1 MIALMGTGAEAIGE
15 AVTGGLAARA
25 AEPHPGE
32 GAKPAPFCLNCRTAL
47 LGAYCHACGQSGH
60 VHRTVSAWWHDLAH
74 GVLHL
79 DGKVFRTLP
88 LLAIWPGDLTRRYVE
103 GERARFVSPLALF
116 LFSVFLTFA
125 VFSMI
130 GASVVGLG
138 PDRAPQEVAAE
149 IQALDRQAAQLEAE
163 RARAADPAERDRLRL
178 RIADVHQEREA
189 MAATQK
195 YLSGDGTMLN
205 TELKTGW
212 DRLDKGIAKANDNP
226 ALLFYKIQTNA
237 YKFSWL
243 LIPLSVP
250 FLWLLFLHRRSYRQ
264 QYKVYDH
271 LVFVTYSIAFMSL
284 ALCTIVLLQSVG
296 LGGKW
301 VGFALLLV
309 PPVHI
314 YRQLRGA
321 YRLSRWSALW
331 RTIALLGFS
340 AVALT
345 LFLLILFALGVLG

>member
-1 MIALMGTGAEAIGE
+1 MGAEGIEAAGE

-25 AEPHPGE
+25 VEPATGE
-32 GAKPAPFCLNCRTAL
+32 RRVGEPICLNCRTQL
-47 LGAYCHACGQSGH
+47 VGTYCHRCGQAGR
-60 VHRTVSAWWHDLAH
+60 VHRTVSAWWHDLLH

-79 DGKVFRTLP
+79 DGKVWRTLP
-88 LLAIWPGDLTRRYVE
+88 LLAVWPGDLTRRYVQ
-103 GERARFVSPLALF
+103 GERARFISPLALF
-116 LFSVFLTFA
+116 LFSVFFTFA
-125 VFSMI
+125 VFSML
-130 GASVVGLG
+130 GANMIGLG
-138 PDRAPQEVAAE
+138 TDRAPGEIATEVE
-149 IQALDRQAAQLEAE
+149 GLERHVAQLEAE
-163 RARAADPAERDRLRL
+163 RARTADPAERDRLRL
-178 RIADVHQEREA
+178 RIADVRQERDA

-195 YLSGDGTMLN
+195 YLTGDGTMLD

-212 DRLDKGIAKANDNP
+212 ERLDKGIAKANDNP
-226 ALLFYKIQTNA
+226 ALLFYKVQANA

-250 FLWLLFLHRRSYRQ
+250 FLWLLFLHRRRYRQ
-264 QYKVYDH
+264 EYKAYDH

-284 ALCTIVLLQSVG
+284 ALCTIVLLQSLG

-301 VGFALLLV
+301 VGFALLLI

-321 YRLSRWSALW
+321 YRLTRWSGLW
-331 RTIALLGFS
+331 RTIVLLGFS

-345 LFLLILFALGVLG
+345 LFLLILLALGVLG